1 MSLVKRIASLSVST
15 GIVFNNFP
23 LTVFCK
29 KIKFIQYTAKTTKY
43 IVNLNVMVAGKKY
56 GETF

>member
-29 KIKFIQYTAKTTKY
+29 KIKFIQYTAKTTTVHSKSQRDG
-43 IVNLNVMVAGKKY
+43 A
-56 GETF
+56 